1 MDNLG
6 FKNWGNSPIPDRYEK
21 YDTDDGMMSPLEEPS
36 FYGGTT
42 RRRKEDTQTSYNS
55 SEFDYSNFASPN
67 SDLAGGRGISRSTR
81 DDHYDFEISND
92 NEDES
97 KDGYSFHN
105 SKRCEYHSL

>member
-21 YDTDDGMMSPLEEPS
+21 YDTDGMMSPLEEPS

-42 RRRKEDTQTSYNS
+42 RRRKEDIQTSYNS
-55 SEFDYSNFASPN
+55 SEF
-67 SDLAGGRGISRSTR
+67 DLAGGRGISRSTR

-105 SKRCEYHSL
+105 SKRCEYYSL